1 MDIQNSLASRVT
13 SLKASAIREI
23 FKMLGAADVISF
35 AGGIPSPEMFPTE
48 KWSELLSQIM
58 DEKGKSALVY
68 GVTEGYGSDSL
79 CFRDAWCNCFVG

>member
-48 KWSELLSQIM
+48 EMGKLLNEIM
-58 DEKGKSALVY
+58 
-68 GVTEGYGSDSL
+68 T
-79 CFRDAWCNCFVG
+79 